1 MELVG
6 IELGL
11 GLFVASELVEQGNLF
26 QYEVVALCNELRILL
41 KEVQTLLMGLMQ
53 TFVELV

>member
-6 IELGL
+6 IEFSL
-11 GLFVASELVEQGNLF
+11 GLFVTSKLVEQGNLF
-26 QYEVVALCNELRILL
+26 QYEVVALGNQLRILL
-41 KEVQTLLMGLMQ
+41 QEVQTFLMRLMQ